1 MNCELHL
8 MSQLLNVENEFLIKT
23 KIELE
28 KNIADL
34 KLDVNDLK
42 KKTLRNLFSKFYTG
56 QQQLNDMLETH
67 KLFLTRM
74 V

>member
-28 KNIADL
+28 KNIAD
-34 KLDVNDLK
+34 KLEVNDLK
-42 KKTLRNLFSKFYTG
+42 KKYFA
-56 QQQLNDMLETH
+56 
-67 KLFLTRM
+67 
-74 V
+74 